1 MRTFLFVILVAVAA
15 VLLWAIWSQSYV
27 NTTIFTLGLLATGL
41 CGYLISDYF
50 FNIEK
55 KSGQSDLILYKK
67 EVAAL
72 KEELDILRKQSVLA
86 TPQTEIDDMKSR
98 FFLLEEEKN
107 KINGDFLAQAA
118 TISQLNTRLESLQKQ
133 HHKLNEESTVTTESK
148 STELEAI
155 RDILSTTKTRIS
167 ELSAE
172 NEALRKEIA
181 NHKEASTTSQDELE
195 SLKMAFADRKE
206 VVSTREIDVTELES
220 LKMELADHKEILA
233 TKQLELVELESLRM
247 ELADNKDVLATKQLE
262 IAKMESLKKE
272 LAQYKEKAT
281 TPKETMV
288 ETTAPKKENFIS
300 TTTTSKTVSNKI
312 EGDAKVVPLA
322 ENTERFELQN
332 FRKRTI
338 PNDDN
343 GKVNEVVANP
353 VSDIQTI
360 DNQDIKSEI
369 QEQKTHKTAPI
380 DPHSVQSPHPVYG
393 ASDDLK
399 VIEGIGPKIESIL
412 KAAGIENWH
421 DLAEASVTNLKGVM
435 EQAGSRYRLN
445 DPSTWPE
452 QARLLS
458 NSEWDKFKIYTDY
471 LIGGRKPKA

>member
-55 KSGQSDLILYKK
+55 KTGQSDLILYKK

-118 TISQLNTRLESLQKQ
+118 TISQLNTRLDFLQKE
-133 HHKLNEESTVTTESK
+133 HSKLTEESTVTTESK

-155 RDILSTTKTRIS
+155 RDTLSTTKTKIS
-167 ELSAE
+167 ELAAE
-172 NEALRKEIA
+172 NDVLKAEIA
-181 NHKEASTTSQDELE
+181 SHKAVAMTSKNELE

-206 VVSTREIDVTELES
+206 IVAPRAIDETELES
-220 LKMELADHKEILA
+220 MKMELADHKEILA
-233 TKQLELVELESLRM
+233 AKQLEIVELESIKM
-247 ELADNKDVLATKQLE
+247 ELADHKEVLATKQIELAE
-262 IAKMESLKKE
+262 MESLKKE
-272 LAQYKEKAT
+272 LAQYKEKAK
-281 TPKETMV
+281 TPKETTV
-288 ETTAPKKENFIS
+288 EIATPKKESFVS
-300 TTTTSKTVSNKI
+300 TTTTKTVSSKM
-312 EGDAKVVPLA
+312 EGETKVIPLA

-332 FRKRTI
+332 FRKRTLS
-338 PNDDN
+338 NEDN

-353 VSDIQTI
+353 ISDIQTI

-369 QEQKTHKTAPI
+369 QEQKTHKIAPV
-380 DPHSVQSPHPVYG
+380 DPHAVQSPHPVYG
-393 ASDDLK
+393 SSDDLK

-452 QARLLS
+452 QARLLT